1 MKNKA
6 TLSAEKRGASWRA
19 STQASL
25 VVMDVW
31 QVSQSEKPI
40 QKVLREHVLLVFIKY
55 EVSSN
60 VKSPRRAKSSR
71 ESVYTLQ
78 ENLFI
83 EEIMFTIKV
92 QLTQRQ
98 IADNAMRSLG
108 ISPAKLALKPGTRVE
123 VNRKNQAK
131 KGYVKHKNR
140 AYSFSD

>member
-1 MKNKA
+1 
-6 TLSAEKRGASWRA
+6 
-19 STQASL
+19 
-25 VVMDVW
+25 MDVW

-131 KGYVKHKNR
+131 KGFVKHKNR